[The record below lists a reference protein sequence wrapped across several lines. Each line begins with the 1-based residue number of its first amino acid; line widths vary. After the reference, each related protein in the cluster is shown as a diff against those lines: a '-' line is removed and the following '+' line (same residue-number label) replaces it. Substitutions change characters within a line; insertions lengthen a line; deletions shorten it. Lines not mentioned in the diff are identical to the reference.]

1 MKTLKKLLACIS
13 LLIFGVGITGS
24 NFIQANQVKADTDYI
39 TPSEPWRYKYTSAYY
54 YDLSTSSYYQ
64 DVWNRAINS
73 WISNG
78 FYWQEASNSSK
89 TTLSSY
95 DGSDDLSI
103 TGKTN
108 TQYNTRTGQII
119 SNQVLL
125 NRAALTAYG
134 YSKSERVN
142 VAEHELGHALGLAH
156 NEPGSISV
164 MNPSN
169 RSYSIQDCD
178 VRGMSAIY
186 STPALF
192 SVRDSGDI
200 ITVTT
205 YTKTVPKSNR

>member
-1 MKTLKKLLACIS
+1 M
-13 LLIFGVGITGS
+13 
-24 NFIQANQVKADTDYI
+24 
-39 TPSEPWRYKYTSAYY
+39 
-54 YDLSTSSYYQ
+54 STSSYYQ
-64 DVWNRAINS
+64 DVWNSAINS

-95 DGSDDLSI
+95 DGSDNLSI
-103 TGKTN
+103 AGKTN
-108 TQYNTRTGQII
+108 TQYNKSTGQII

-134 YSKSERVN
+134 YSKSEHVN

-156 NEPGSISV
+156 NEPDSISV
-164 MNPSN
+164 MNPAN

-178 VRGMSAIY
+178 VRGMNAIY

-205 YTKTVPKSNR
+205 YMKIVPKSNR